1 MTQTTD
7 FMIETRALTKSF
19 GNVHALRDVD
29 LNVPQH
35 SIFGFRGPNRAG
47 MTTLMEVLLGL
58 IRPTSV
64 WQPS

>member
-1 MTQTTD
+1 MTQSTD
-7 FMIETRALTKSF
+7 FVIEIHSLSKFF
-19 GNVHALRDVD
+19 GGVQAIRSVK

-35 SIFGFRGPNRAG
+35 SIFGFLGPNRAG